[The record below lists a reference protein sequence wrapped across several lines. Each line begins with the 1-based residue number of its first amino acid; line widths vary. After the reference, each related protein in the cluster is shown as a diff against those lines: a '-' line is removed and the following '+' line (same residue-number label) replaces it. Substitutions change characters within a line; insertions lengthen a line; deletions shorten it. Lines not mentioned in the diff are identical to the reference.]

1 MSSITETVRD
11 KYAAVALSGLSNNDT
26 AVKSVAAAFG
36 YSIEELASLPSEAN
50 MGLSC
55 GNPVAMAALKLGEVV
70 VDLGCGG
77 GLDVLLASRLV
88 GPTGKA
94 IGIDMTAEML
104 ERSRASAAKVSATN
118 VEFYQAQIDQLP
130 LPDASVDCIL
140 SNCVINL
147 AADKPAVFREMLRVL
162 RPGGRISISD
172 IALKQPLPQNVA
184 SSLQAYVG
192 CIAGAMMISEY
203 DRLLNE
209 AGFEAVVVADT
220 GTDLNVYALASSSGC
235 CSPESAASC
244 CAPASGTSG
253 ASSAT
258 AATAETGD
266 SGSTVHDGLE
276 QVLRQFDVNAYA
288 ASVRVFA
295 TRGAQS
301 VTPPHSVTPV
311 SDVPYSSSMISPRK
325 VTAMKTI
332 QIYDRP
338 MCCST
343 GICGPSVDPV
353 LPRFAAD
360 LDTMKNAGH
369 TVERY
374 NLSQQPQAFIDNK
387 EIHALIS
394 TKGTDVLPV
403 VVVDGHVVSKGLY
416 PSMEMLQM
424 WTAGGVTPAAASVA
438 TLSLPIADQGCC
450 SGSTG
455 CC

>member
-55 GNPVAMAALKLGEVV
+55 GNPVAMAGLKLGEVV

-77 GLDVLLASRLV
+77 CLDILLASRLV

-94 IGIDMTAEML
+94 IGVDMTTEML
-104 ERSRASAAKVSATN
+104 ERSRAGAAKVGAKN
-118 VEFYQAQIDQLP
+118 VEFYQAQIDHLP
-130 LPDASVDCIL
+130 LPDASVDCVL

-147 AADKPAVFREMLRVL
+147 AADKSAVFREMLRVL
-162 RPGGRISISD
+162 KPGGRISISD
-172 IALKQPLPQNVA
+172 IALKQPLPPDVA
-184 SSLQAYVG
+184 SSLHAYVG

-203 DRLLNE
+203 ERLLNE
-209 AGFEAVVVADT
+209 AGFEAVVVTDT
-220 GTDLNVYALASSSGC
+220 GADLNVYAQVSSAGC
-235 CSPESAASC
+235 CSPESVTSC
-244 CAPASGTSG
+244 CAPASGATG
-253 ASSAT
+253 APSAT
-258 AATAETGD
+258 AATDG

-288 ASVRVFA
+288 ASVRVYA
-295 TRGAQS
+295 TRGA
-301 VTPPHSVTPV
+301 HSVTLPHYETPV
-311 SDVPYSSSMISPRK
+311 SGILYCSSMIFSTK

-332 QIYDRP
+332 LIYDRP

-360 LDTMKNAGH
+360 LETMKNAGH
-369 TVERY
+369 SVERY
-374 NLSQQPQAFIDNK
+374 NLSQQPQAFIENK

-394 TKGTDVLPV
+394 SKGTDVLPV
-403 VVVDGHVVSKGLY
+403 VVVDGRVVSRGIY

-424 WTAGGVTPAAASVA
+424 WTAGGVTAAAAPVM
-438 TLSLPIADQGCC
+438 TMSLPIADEGCC

>member
-1 MSSITETVRD
+1 MSSITEKVRD
-11 KYAAVALSGLSNNDT
+11 TYAAVALSGLSNDDT

-36 YSIEELASLPSEAN
+36 YSAEELASLPSEAN

-55 GNPVAMAALKLGEVV
+55 GNPVAMAALKPGEVV

-77 GLDVLLASRLV
+77 GLDVLLAARLV
-88 GPTGKA
+88 GSTGKA

-104 ERSRASAAKVSATN
+104 ERARAGAAKVGATN
-118 VEFYQAQIDQLP
+118 VEFYQAQIDRLP

-162 RPGGRISISD
+162 KPGGRISISD
-172 IALKQPLPQNVA
+172 IALKQPLPPDVV

-203 DRLLNE
+203 ERLLKE

-220 GTDLNVYALASSSGC
+220 GADLNVYAQASSAGC
-235 CSPESAASC
+235 CSSTPATSASASSC
-244 CAPASGTSG
+244 CSP
-253 ASSAT
+253 AT
-258 AATAETGD
+258 AATSE
-266 SGSTVHDGLE
+266 SGSAVHDGLE
-276 QVLRQFDVNAYA
+276 QVLRQFDGNAYA
-288 ASVRVFA
+288 ASVRVYA
-295 TRGAQS
+295 TRAAHS
-301 VTPPHSVTPV
+301 VTPPHNETPV
-311 SDVPYSSSMISPRK
+311 SGVLSNSSSMMSPTK

-332 QIYDRP
+332 LIYDRP

-360 LDTMKNAGH
+360 LDTLKTAGH

-374 NLSQQPQAFIDNK
+374 NLSQQPQAFIENK

-394 TKGTDVLPV
+394 SKGTDVLPV
-403 VVVDGHVVSKGLY
+403 VVVDGHIVSRGIY

-424 WTAGGVTPAAASVA
+424 WTTGGGAAAAAPVA
-438 TLSLPIADQGCC
+438 TMSLPIADQGCC

>member
-26 AVKSVAAAFG
+26 AVKSIAAAFG
-36 YSIEELASLPSEAN
+36 YSIEELVSLPSEAN

-104 ERSRASAAKVSATN
+104 ERSRVGAAKVSATN

-172 IALKQPLPQNVA
+172 IALKQPLPQDVA

-220 GTDLNVYALASSSGC
+220 GADLNVYAQASSSGC

-258 AATAETGD
+258 AETGG

-276 QVLRQFDVNAYA
+276 QIMRQFDVNAYA

>member
-26 AVKSVAAAFG
+26 AVKSIAAAFG
-36 YSIEELASLPSEAN
+36 YSIEELVSLPSEAN

-104 ERSRASAAKVSATN
+104 ERSRAGAAKVSATN

-172 IALKQPLPQNVA
+172 IALKQPLPQDVA
-184 SSLQAYVG
+184 RSLQAYVG

-220 GTDLNVYALASSSGC
+220 GADLNVYAQASSSGC

-244 CAPASGTSG
+244 CAPASGSSG

-258 AATAETGD
+258 AETGG

-276 QVLRQFDVNAYA
+276 QIMRQFDVNAYA

-424 WTAGGVTPAAASVA
+424 WTAGRVTAAAASVA

>member
-50 MGLSC
+50 MGFSC

-94 IGIDMTAEML
+94 IGIDMTTEML

-130 LPDASVDCIL
+130 LPDASVDCVL

-147 AADKPAVFREMLRVL
+147 AADKSAVFREMLRVL

-172 IALKQPLPQNVA
+172 IALKQPLPPDVA
-184 SSLQAYVG
+184 SSLHAYVG

-203 DRLLNE
+203 ERLLNE
-209 AGFEAVVVADT
+209 AGFEAVVVTDT
-220 GTDLNVYALASSSGC
+220 GADLNVYAHVSSAGC
-235 CSPESAASC
+235 CSPESVTSC
-244 CAPASGTSG
+244 CAPASGATG
-253 ASSAT
+253 APSAT
-258 AATAETGD
+258 AATDG

-295 TRGAQS
+295 TRGA
-301 VTPPHSVTPV
+301 HSVPLPHYETPV
-311 SDVPYSSSMISPRK
+311 SGILYCSSMISSTK

-332 QIYDRP
+332 LIYDRP

-360 LDTMKNAGH
+360 LETMKNAGH
-369 TVERY
+369 SVERY
-374 NLSQQPQAFIDNK
+374 NLSQQPQAFIENK

-394 TKGTDVLPV
+394 SKGTDVLPV
-403 VVVDGHVVSKGLY
+403 VIVDGRVVSRGIY

-424 WTAGGVTPAAASVA
+424 WTAGGVTTAAAPVM
-438 TLSLPIADQGCC
+438 TMSLPIADEGCC

>member
-1 MSSITETVRD
+1 MSSITKMVQE
-11 KYAAVALSGLSNNDT
+11 KYGAVARSGLSNDSE

-36 YSIEELASLPSEAN
+36 YSAEELAYLPSEAN

-55 GNPVAMAALKLGEVV
+55 GNPVAMAALRDGEVV

-77 GLDVLLASRLV
+77 GLDVLLASKLV
-88 GPTGKA
+88 GPKGKA
-94 IGIDMTAEML
+94 IGIDMTTEML
-104 ERSRASAAKVSATN
+104 ERARAGAVKVGATN
-118 VEFYQAQIDQLP
+118 VEFHQAQIDHLP

-147 AADKPAVFREMLRVL
+147 APDKPAVFREMLRVL
-162 RPGGRISISD
+162 KPGGRISISD
-172 IALKQPLPQNVA
+172 IALKQSLPPDVA

-192 CIAGAMMISEY
+192 CIAGAMMITEY
-203 DRLLNE
+203 QRLLME

-220 GTDLNVYALASSSGC
+220 GADLNVYTQASSTGC
-235 CSPESAASC
+235 CSPARDISC
-244 CAPASGTSG
+244 CAPASG
-253 ASSAT
+253 
-258 AATAETGD
+258 AAAETND
-266 SGSTVHDGLE
+266 AGSSVHEGLE

-288 ASVRVFA
+288 ASVRVYA

-301 VTPPHSVTPV
+301 VTPPPYETPV
-311 SDVPYSSSMISPRK
+311 SDVPHSYSMISPRK

-374 NLSQQPQAFIDNK
+374 NLSQQPQAFIENK

-394 TKGTDVLPV
+394 SKGTDVLPV
-403 VVVDGHVVSKGLY
+403 VVVDGRVVSKGLY

-424 WTAGGVTPAAASVA
+424 WTAGGVTPAA
-438 TLSLPIADQGCC
+438 TMSLPIADQGCC